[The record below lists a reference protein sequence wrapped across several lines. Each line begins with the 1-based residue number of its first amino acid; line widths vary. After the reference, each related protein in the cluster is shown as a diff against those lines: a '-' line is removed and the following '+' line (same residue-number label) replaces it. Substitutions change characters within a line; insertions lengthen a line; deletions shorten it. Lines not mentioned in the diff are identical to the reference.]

1 MAGFEFIVALGLKA
15 SLPSTA
21 GLLVHAGNVPVIY
34 NGIVG
39 EIRLE
44 WFHPVLVSPHVCSQ

>member
-39 EIRLE
+39 EIR
-44 WFHPVLVSPHVCSQ
+44 FHPVLVSPHVCSQ